1 MFQKYTWSYALSK
14 AIEVRLDSFKMDN
27 EYNCVY
33 AYKII
38 ELLANGSNNTST
50 TNARLESLEIMQ
62 LRF

>member
-1 MFQKYTWSYALSK
+1 MFLCCNSFIRTFITMFQNTWSYALSK

-38 ELLANGSNNTST
+38 ELAC
-50 TNARLESLEIMQ
+50 
-62 LRF
+62 